1 MEQIGRKCI
10 KCGVLLTDENWR
22 KSSQK
27 HYQYTCKSCLSR
39 AGTAWRNSKTDAE
52 YLHYVAK
59 TRAAKLGREFSITV
73 EDVAAVD
80 TDICPIL
87 NIPIQRYPHTSG
99 GSCKQKPDS
108 KSLDRIDS
116 TQGYVLGNIRVI
128 SWRANALLKD
138 ITADELAAIANYYLS
153 TNK

>member
-1 MEQIGRKCI
+1 M
-10 KCGVLLTDENWR
+10 LLTDDNWR

-27 HYQYTCKSCLSR
+27 YYQYTCKSCLSR

-59 TRAAKLGREFSITV
+59 TRAAKVGREFSITV

-87 NIPIQRYPHTSG
+87 GIPIQRYPHTSG

-116 TQGYVLGNIRVI
+116 TKGYVPGNIRVI
-128 SWRANALLKD
+128 SWRANSLLKD
-138 ITADELAAIANYYLS
+138 ITPDELAAIFKYHLS
-153 TNK
+153 TTV